1 MINKLFSQL
10 RSHFLWARLT
20 ALPVNSLDDQLN
32 KAKESF
38 QTLYGDHQDAVMLL
52 NKDGF
57 LSGNQTTLNL
67 LGCIDLECF
76 HTLHPCD
83 LSPEKQPCGSNS
95 EQLFNHH
102 IDTALLKGNLKFEWQ
117 FHLCCD
123 KAKLFLTEIVF
134 STIHIG
140 VNTIL
145 HATIVD
151 ISLHKSINERL
162 RRSEVALAS
171 VGDGIWDWN
180 ISTDHSIYSPRWK
193 EMLGYLDND
202 ILPTN
207 LEWQTRIHSDDQ
219 ESVAEAMQAYLTGEA
234 SIYRVEYRLKCKDDS
249 YKWIL
254 GRGMVVSRD
263 QHNKPLRMVGTH
275 TDITQIKEAEFLL
288 QQAMKTAQQDI
299 QKAKSQLEILSM
311 ALEQSHSSVKISD
324 LDANITYVNQTFV
337 NRTGFSRDEIIG
349 QKSSLLR
356 SNKTSPSTFDEMWTN
371 LNNGKAWQGEI
382 INLDKHGKELNELAW
397 VSPIRESDGT
407 ISHYLSVKEDI
418 TERKKTEAIL
428 TKLSM
433 ALEQSLSSVMITDLN
448 ANIEYINQAFVNSTG
463 YSREEL
469 IGQKPSL
476 LKSGKTS
483 RSTYDELWASLL
495 AGNAWQGEVI
505 NVNKQGE
512 EFIELTWIS
521 PIRQNDGTITHYLG
535 VKEDITERK
544 KKDALLIAAK
554 EKAEKLAKT
563 KSQFLANMSHEIRTP
578 MNAIIGFSELAL
590 FDEIPTETRTYL
602 QDINVAAN
610 HLLTILNDILDL
622 SKLEA
627 GRMNIIPAPFHLNDL
642 MTSLHNLFFIAA
654 QAKGLGLSFNI
665 DNNIPDKLIGDS
677 VRLRQVLINLLGNAI
692 KFTKQGSVTLSISL
706 QQLTTTEARLLFS
719 VVDTGIGISAEQ
731 QEKLFKPF
739 SQAEDG
745 FSRSYEGTG
754 LGLVISQE
762 LMQLMDTSIS
772 LVSNL
777 NLGSC
782 FSFELALPLVDI
794 STFEPH
800 ISTATSI
807 NPELLSNAHI
817 LVVED
822 DEFNQKI
829 INIILKRYGARIVL
843 ANNGLEALAA
853 LEQDRF
859 DIVLMD
865 LHMPSMNGY
874 EATTAI
880 RKIPRYAQLPVI
892 AFTAS
897 VTDEDKQRCIE
908 IGMNDFIGKPLNKN
922 DLLDTLAQW
931 INGTKNCQS
940 NFELI

>member
-1 MINKLFSQL
+1 
-10 RSHFLWARLT
+10 
-20 ALPVNSLDDQLN
+20 
-32 KAKESF
+32 
-38 QTLYGDHQDAVMLL
+38 
-52 NKDGF
+52 
-57 LSGNQTTLNL
+57 
-67 LGCIDLECF
+67 
-76 HTLHPCD
+76 
-83 LSPEKQPCGSNS
+83 
-95 EQLFNHH
+95 
-102 IDTALLKGNLKFEWQ
+102 
-117 FHLCCD
+117 
-123 KAKLFLTEIVF
+123 
-134 STIHIG
+134 
-140 VNTIL
+140 
-145 HATIVD
+145 
-151 ISLHKSINERL
+151 
-162 RRSEVALAS
+162 
-171 VGDGIWDWN
+171 
-180 ISTDHSIYSPRWK
+180 
-193 EMLGYLDND
+193 
-202 ILPTN
+202 
-207 LEWQTRIHSDDQ
+207 
-219 ESVAEAMQAYLTGEA
+219 
-234 SIYRVEYRLKCKDDS
+234 
-249 YKWIL
+249 
-254 GRGMVVSRD
+254 
-263 QHNKPLRMVGTH
+263 
-275 TDITQIKEAEFLL
+275 
-288 QQAMKTAQQDI
+288 
-299 QKAKSQLEILSM
+299 
-311 ALEQSHSSVKISD
+311 
-324 LDANITYVNQTFV
+324 
-337 NRTGFSRDEIIG
+337 
-349 QKSSLLR
+349 
-356 SNKTSPSTFDEMWTN
+356 
-371 LNNGKAWQGEI
+371 
-382 INLDKHGKELNELAW
+382 
-397 VSPIRESDGT
+397 
-407 ISHYLSVKEDI
+407 
-418 TERKKTEAIL
+418 
-428 TKLSM
+428 
-433 ALEQSLSSVMITDLN
+433 
-448 ANIEYINQAFVNSTG
+448 
-463 YSREEL
+463 
-469 IGQKPSL
+469 
-476 LKSGKTS
+476 
-483 RSTYDELWASLL
+483 
-495 AGNAWQGEVI
+495 
-505 NVNKQGE
+505 
-512 EFIELTWIS
+512 
-521 PIRQNDGTITHYLG
+521 
-535 VKEDITERK
+535 
-544 KKDALLIAAK
+544 
-554 EKAEKLAKT
+554 
-563 KSQFLANMSHEIRTP
+563 